1 MKIQEI
7 KTLNKTREGRIAC
20 KLLLARLDD
29 LFIHVD
35 EWVMS

>member
-7 KTLNKTREGRIAC
+7 EDLNKTREQRLAR
-20 KLLLARLDD
+20 KLLLARLDN
-29 LFIHVD
+29 LFIYVD